1 MDDTLVPFEERM
13 RGLRAGF
20 VAGLPA
26 RLNAMRLA
34 QRTED
39 RSTLQREAHRLS
51 GTGLS
56 YGFPQLTVWGRE
68 VEHRCKKGEPLTAI
82 GRDLERLADMIA
94 ALIAEPLSTPI
105 E

>member
-26 RLNAMRLA
+26 RLEMMRLA
-34 QRTED
+34 QRDED
-39 RSTLQREAHRLS
+39 RTTLQREAHRLS

-56 YGFPQLTVWGRE
+56 YGFPQLTQWGRE
-68 VEHRCKKGEPLTAI
+68 VEQRCKMVVANPAMEVNVCLD
-82 GRDLERLADMIA
+82 GRV
-94 ALIAEPLSTPI
+94 
-105 E
+105 

>member
-26 RLNAMRLA
+26 RLDTMRLA
-34 QRTED
+34 QRNED
-39 RSTLQREAHRLS
+39 RATLQREAHRLS

-68 VEHRCKKGEPLTAI
+68 VERRCKTGEPLAALA
-82 GRDLERLADMIA
+82 RDLERLADMIA
-94 ALIAEPLSTPI
+94 GFIAAPLPASHD
-105 E
+105 